1 MVYVGLS
8 LDEKEVRYL
17 SRLVL
22 SDCLKSGADCSDVA
36 SRLSVLLYEAF
47 KRVTGVGDGC
57 FVFTESKECD
67 ILDRAFQLRTFKD
80 D

>member
-8 LDEKEVRYL
+8 LDEKEVKYL

-22 SDCLKSGADCSDVA
+22 SDCLKSGVNCSDVA
-36 SRLSVLLYEAF
+36 SRLSDLLYEAF
-47 KRVTGVGDGC
+47 KCVTGVGDGC
-57 FVFTESKECD
+57 FVFTQSKDVD
-67 ILDRAFQLRTFKD
+67 ILERAFQLRTFKD